1 MHVVLQCAT
10 RRGYQFLKKL
20 IELLPD
26 AELTVFSF
34 PEEPWEPPFLKD
46 IRELSGS
53 KGFQFFETRKVH
65 NKSLRQFWEGSTVD
79 LMFAVSWRYLI
90 PERIYSRSRLGTFVF
105 HDSLLPEYRGFSP
118 TVLAMINGED
128 HTGVTLFEMAEAT
141 DSGDIVDQEVLSIGP
156 DETIAP
162 VIERVTQTYLSL
174 LERNLEGL
182 LKGTAPRE
190 PQNHQRAT
198 YTCRLFPEDHQ
209 IDWAASST
217 AIYDLIRAV
226 GSPYP
231 GAFTLFCGQEM
242 RIWAARRASDGKR
255 YVGKIAGKVVEVLP
269 DEGSVVLTGDGTLLL
284 TQVQVKGDEVACA
297 ADVIRRV
304 GQTLGR

>member
-26 AELTVFSF
+26 ADLTVFSF

-46 IRELSGS
+46 ILELSRS
-53 KGFQFFETRKVH
+53 KDFQFVETRQVH

-118 TVLAMINGED
+118 TVWAMINGED

-141 DSGDIVDQEVLSIGP
+141 DSGDIVDQEVLSNRSGRNHRSGHRTS
-156 DETIAP
+156 DSNLL
-162 VIERVTQTYLSL
+162 VITGTEFGGS
-174 LERNLEGL
+174 LERYCT
-182 LKGTAPRE
+182 KGAPK
-190 PQNHQRAT
+190 
-198 YTCRLFPEDHQ
+198 
-209 IDWAASST
+209 SS
-217 AIYDLIRAV
+217 
-226 GSPYP
+226 
-231 GAFTLFCGQEM
+231 
-242 RIWAARRASDGKR
+242 
-255 YVGKIAGKVVEVLP
+255 
-269 DEGSVVLTGDGTLLL
+269 
-284 TQVQVKGDEVACA
+284 KGDIHLQVVPRGSSNWL
-297 ADVIRRV
+297 DS
-304 GQTLGR
+304 LFHSDL